1 MTEANGGETVT
12 QVEIK
17 SHRVRLFVGGRWV
30 DASDGKTFEQVSPA
44 TGEVIGAVSDGT
56 RDDARAA
63 VDAANRAR
71 YSIARLTIF
80 ERAALCHRIADT
92 MVARQEWLAP
102 QLSLEQ
108 GKPLHEA
115 RDEIG
120 FAAQLFHDAA
130 ENISRLETS
139 LLASADA
146 GKRIFT
152 LRQPHGVVAVL
163 TPWNYPIGIP
173 SEYLSA
179 ALAAGNVVVWKPAP
193 TTSMIAARL
202 VECLLEA
209 GLPEGA
215 VNLLHGGAVPGEEI
229 VGNPGTQAVG
239 FTGSTATGSLIAKHA
254 GAKPLL
260 LELGGNGPTII
271 LDDANLKA
279 AISGTAI
286 GCFTNAGQIC
296 QSSER
301 ILVTERVHDQVLDGL
316 VSSASR
322 VKLGHPLHEG
332 TTMGPLNNQG
342 VATKMDSHI
351 GDAVDHGADV
361 IFGGSRA
368 EGHPTNLFYQPTV
381 VDHVSRDSLANREE
395 TFGPIAPVIVVRDVE
410 DAIAVANSCSLGLCA
425 SVYTSD
431 VNLAFYCAERLECGV
446 VNVNESAAYW
456 DGRTPFGGW
465 SGKGSGVG
473 RLGGMESV
481 RFMTQ
486 IKSMVLDV
494 RDPHGA

>member
-1 MTEANGGETVT
+1 LIDT
-12 QVEIK
+12 
-17 SHRVRLFVGGRWV
+17 HVRPREVQLFIDGQWT

-44 TGEVIGAVSDGT
+44 TGEVIGVVSDGT
-56 RDDARAA
+56 RDDGRAA

-71 YSIARLTIF
+71 YSGARLSIL
-80 ERAALCHRIADT
+80 ERAALCHRIAEII
-92 MVARQEWLAP
+92 VARQASLAP
-102 QLSLEQ
+102 ELSMEQ

-115 RDEIG
+115 RDEIN
-120 FAAQLFHDAA
+120 FAAQLFRDAA
-130 ENISRLETS
+130 EYISKLETS
-139 LLASADA
+139 LLPSADS

-152 LRQPHGVVAVL
+152 LRQPHGVVGVL

-179 ALAAGNVVVWKPAP
+179 ALAAGNFVVWKPAP

-215 VNLLHGGAVPGEEI
+215 VNLVLGGGVPGQEI
-229 VGNPGTQAVG
+229 VANPGTQAVG
-239 FTGSTATGSLIAKHA
+239 FTGSTITGNLIAKHA

-301 ILVTERVHDQVLDGL
+301 ILVMERVHDQVLDGL

-322 VKLGHPLHEG
+322 VKLGHPLHQG
-332 TTMGPLNNQG
+332 TTMGPLNNEG

-351 GDAVDHGADV
+351 RDAVDHGADV

-368 EGHPTNLFYQPTV
+368 GAQPTDLYYQPTV

-410 DAIAVANSCSLGLCA
+410 DAIAVANSCTLGLCA
-425 SVYTSD
+425 SVYTT
-431 VNLAFYCAERLECGV
+431 NMNAAFLCAERLECGV

-473 RLGGMESV
+473 RLGGMESM

-486 IKSMVLDV
+486 IKSVVLDV
-494 RDPHGA
+494 HDPDGD

>member
-1 MTEANGGETVT
+1 LTDTEVRPR
-12 QVEIK
+12 Q
-17 SHRVRLFVGGRWV
+17 VRLFIGGRWM

-44 TGEVIGAVSDGT
+44 TGEAIGFVADAS
-56 RDDARAA
+56 REDARAA
-63 VDAANRAR
+63 IAAANRAR
-71 YSIARLTIF
+71 RSIAALTIF
-80 ERAALCHRIADT
+80 ERARSCQRIADAI
-92 MVARQEWLAP
+92 VARQARLAP
-102 QLSLEQ
+102 ELSLEQ

-115 RDEIG
+115 SDEIG
-120 FAAQLFHDAA
+120 FAAQLFRDAG
-130 ENISRLETS
+130 EYISKLETT
-139 LLASADA
+139 LLPSADS

-152 LRQPHGVVAVL
+152 LRQPHGVVGVL
-163 TPWNYPIGIP
+163 TPWNYPVGIP

-179 ALAAGNVVVWKPAP
+179 SLAAGNVVVWKPAP

-202 VECLLEA
+202 VECLLDA

-215 VNLLHGGAVPGEEI
+215 VNLVHGGAEPGEEI
-229 VGNPGTQAVG
+229 VANPGTHAVG
-239 FTGSTATGSLIAKHA
+239 FTGSTITGNLIAKHA
-254 GAKPLL
+254 GAKPVL

-271 LDDANLKA
+271 LDDANLKS

-301 ILVTERVHDQVLDGL
+301 ILVMERAHDQVLDGL

-322 VKLGHPLHEG
+322 VKVGHPLHEG

-342 VATKMDSHI
+342 VVTKMDTHI
-351 GDAVDHGADV
+351 RDAVDRGADV

-368 EGHPTNLFYQPTV
+368 EGHPTNLYYQPTV

-410 DAIAVANSCSLGLCA
+410 DAIAVANSCTLGLCA

-431 VNLAFYCAERLECGV
+431 MNAAFRCAERLECGV

-473 RLGGMESV
+473 RLGGMESI

-486 IKSMVLDV
+486 IKSVVLDV
-494 RDPHGA
+494 HDPDGD

>member
-1 MTEANGGETVT
+1 LIETAV
-12 QVEIK
+12 K
-17 SHRVRLFVGGRWV
+17 SRHVRLFIGGQWR
-30 DASDGKTFEQVSPA
+30 DAFDGKTFEQISPA
-44 TGEVIGAVSDGT
+44 TGRVIGVVSDGT

-63 VDAANRAR
+63 VEAANQAR
-71 YSIARLTIF
+71 HSSARLSIL
-80 ERAALCHRIADT
+80 ERAALCDRIADT
-92 MVARQEWLAP
+92 IVGRQPQLAP
-102 QLSLEQ
+102 ELSLEH

-115 RDEIG
+115 NDEIN
-120 FAAQLFHDAA
+120 FAAQLFRDAA
-130 ENISRLETS
+130 DYISKLETS
-139 LLASADA
+139 LLPSAV

-163 TPWNYPIGIP
+163 TPWNYPVGIP

-215 VNLLHGGAVPGEEI
+215 INLIHGGAVPGEEI
-229 VGNPGTQAVG
+229 VANSGTQAVG
-239 FTGSTATGSLIAKHA
+239 FTGSTATGNVIAKHA

-271 LDDANLKA
+271 LDDADVKR
-279 AISGTAI
+279 AISGTAV

-301 ILVTERVHDQVLDGL
+301 ILVTERIHDQVLDGL

-322 VKLGHPLHEG
+322 VKLGHPLQEG
-332 TTMGPLNNQG
+332 TTMGPLNNAG

-351 GDAVDHGADV
+351 RDAVDRGAEV
-361 IFGGSRA
+361 IFGGGRA
-368 EGHPTNLFYQPTV
+368 KVQPTDLYYQPTV

-395 TFGPIAPVIVVRDVE
+395 TFGPIAPVLVVRDVE
-410 DAIAVANSCSLGLCA
+410 DAIAVANGCTLGLCA

-431 VNLAFYCAERLECGV
+431 MNAAFHIA
-446 VNVNESAAYW
+446 
-456 DGRTPFGGW
+456 
-465 SGKGSGVG
+465 
-473 RLGGMESV
+473 
-481 RFMTQ
+481 
-486 IKSMVLDV
+486 
-494 RDPHGA
+494 

>member
-1 MTEANGGETVT
+1 MKTLMETA
-12 QVEIK
+12 VE
-17 SHRVRLFVGGRWV
+17 SRPVRLFIGGQWR
-30 DASDGKTFEQVSPA
+30 DASDGKAFEQVSPA
-44 TGEVIGAVSDGT
+44 TGQVIGAVSDGT

-71 YSIARLTIF
+71 HSSARLSIL

-92 MVARQEWLAP
+92 ILARQARLAP
-102 QLSLEQ
+102 ELSLEQ
-108 GKPLHEA
+108 GKPLREA
-115 RDEIG
+115 IDEIN
-120 FAAQLFHDAA
+120 FAAQLFRDAA
-130 ENISRLETS
+130 EYISKLETT
-139 LLASADA
+139 LLPAAA

-163 TPWNYPIGIP
+163 TPWNYPVGIP

-179 ALAAGNVVVWKPAP
+179 SFATGNVVVWKPAP

-215 VNLLHGGAVPGEEI
+215 INLIHGGAVPGEEI
-229 VGNPGTQAVG
+229 VASSGTHAVG

-271 LDDANLKA
+271 LDDANLEA

-316 VSSASR
+316 VSNASR

-332 TTMGPLNNQG
+332 TTMGPLNNPG
-342 VATKMDSHI
+342 VAIKMDSHI
-351 GDAVDHGADV
+351 RDAVDRGAGV
-361 IFGGSRA
+361 VFGGARA
-368 EGHPTNLFYQPTV
+368 KGQPTDLYYQPTV
-381 VDHVSRDSLANREE
+381 VDHVSRESLANREE

-410 DAIAVANSCSLGLCA
+410 DAIAVANSCTLGLCA

-431 VNLAFYCAERLECGV
+431 MNAAFNISERLECGV

-473 RLGGMESV
+473 RVGGMESI

-486 IKSMVLDV
+486 IKSVVLDI
-494 RDPHGA
+494 RDPDGD